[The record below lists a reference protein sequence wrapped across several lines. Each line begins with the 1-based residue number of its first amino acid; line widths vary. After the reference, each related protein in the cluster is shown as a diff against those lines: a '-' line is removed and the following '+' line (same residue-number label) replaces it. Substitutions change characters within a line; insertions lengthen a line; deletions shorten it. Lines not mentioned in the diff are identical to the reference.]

1 MTRQGVVFVVARKSV
16 ERQLRPALEQRYEVC
31 IAHTRREALQ
41 CVRRDAP
48 RVVLVDA
55 ASVRFDVG
63 RFFTALHELLEQV
76 YTFLLLGKGMRLDQM
91 PRTNGYLRH
100 PVTPT
105 QLLRRLSRLVPT
117 APQQIVSWQG
127 LALDIENRFLI
138 WEERDLPLTPKQV
151 ELAHYLIAH
160 PETTVSRAELMKE
173 VWGTDYLGDTRTLH
187 VHIHWLRKAL
197 AELEA
202 PFAILTERRRGYRLE
217 SRKGGS

>member
-16 ERQLRPALEQRYEVC
+16 ERQLRPGLEQRYEVC

-41 CVRRDAP
+41 CVRREAP

-63 RFFTALHELLEQV
+63 RFFTTLHELLEQV

-91 PRTNGYLRH
+91 PRANGYLRH
-100 PVTPT
+100 PVTSA

-127 LALDIENRFLI
+127 LALDIENHFLI
-138 WEERDLPLTPKQV
+138 WGGRDLPLTPKQV
-151 ELAHYLIAH
+151 ELAHYLMAH
-160 PETTVSRAELMKE
+160 PETTVSRAELMKH

-197 AELEA
+197 AELKA
-202 PFAILTERRRGYRLE
+202 PFAILTERRVGYRLVARE
-217 SRKGGS
+217 RDT